1 MSSAAVSAMPRGCHD
16 FSRNDLSI
24 LHSATVLGSGH
35 LYISAKDVHH
45 LVVDMPRAIVENT
58 STMHYMSYIVASSL
72 SLDEIRIDLL
82 LIMNL
87 LGIHCQCLVTILAT
101 VRLLI

>member
-1 MSSAAVSAMPRGCHD
+1 MDGLEVSSVAVSAMPRGCHD

-24 LHSATVLGSGH
+24 KHSAIVLGSGN

-58 STMHYMSYIVASSL
+58 STMHCMLYIVASTL
-72 SLDEIRIDLL
+72 SLDEIRVSLL

-87 LGIHCQCLVTILAT
+87 L
-101 VRLLI
+101 

>member
-1 MSSAAVSAMPRGCHD
+1 MSSAAMSAMPRGCHD

-24 LHSATVLGSGH
+24 MHSATVLGSDN
-35 LYISAKDVHH
+35 LYISAKVVHH

-58 STMHYMSYIVASSL
+58 STMHSMLYIVASSL
-72 SLDEIRIDLL
+72 SLDEIRIASL

-87 LGIHCQCLVTILAT
+87 L
-101 VRLLI
+101 

>member
-1 MSSAAVSAMPRGCHD
+1 MSFAAVSAMPRGCHD
-16 FSRNDLSI
+16 Y
-24 LHSATVLGSGH
+24 

-58 STMHYMSYIVASSL
+58 STMHCMSYIVASSL
-72 SLDEIRIDLL
+72 SLDEIRIALL

-87 LGIHCQCLVTILAT
+87 F
-101 VRLLI
+101 